1 VNLNVRTLLINRNI
15 SKLALILFFA
25 TGSLVARGEVV
36 VIVSS
41 KSNIT
46 NLTGEQTAR
55 IFLGKNDKFPNGQS
69 AIPIDQPEGEAVRDE
84 FYSKVTRKN
93 ASQLAT
99 YWAKLIFTGEGRLSE
114 IAEDDKDVVK
124 KISNNPNAI
133 GYIDKSALKKNVR
146 VVLTPQ

>member
-1 VNLNVRTLLINRNI
+1 VRTLLTCRNVF
-15 SKLALILFFA
+15 KLALILFISA
-25 TGSLVARGEVV
+25 GSVIARGEVV

-41 KSNIT
+41 KSTII
-46 NLTGEQTAR
+46 NLTEEQTAR

-69 AIPIDQPEGEAVRDE
+69 AIPIDQAEGEAVRDE

-99 YWAKLIFTGEGRLSE
+99 YWAKLIFTGEGRLPE
-114 IAEDDKDVVK
+114 IATDDKDVVR

>member
-1 VNLNVRTLLINRNI
+1 VRTFFICSHIL
-15 SKLALILFFA
+15 KLALILFFA
-25 TGSLVARGEVV
+25 TGSIIARGEVV

-41 KSNIT
+41 KSTIT
-46 NLTGEQTAR
+46 NLTEEQTAR
-55 IFLGKNDKFPNGQS
+55 IFLGKNDKFPNGQT
-69 AIPIDQPEGEAVRDE
+69 AIPIDQAEGEAIRDE
-84 FYSKVTRKN
+84 FYSKVTHKN

-114 IAEDDKDVVK
+114 IADDDKGVVK
-124 KISNNPNAI
+124 KIANNPNAI

>member
-1 VNLNVRTLLINRNI
+1 MI
-15 SKLALILFFA
+15 KLTLILFFG
-25 TGSLVARGEVV
+25 TVSIIARGEVV

-46 NLTGEQTAR
+46 SLSEEQTAR

-84 FYSKVTRKN
+84 FYSKVTHKN
-93 ASQLAT
+93 ASQLAS
-99 YWAKLIFTGEGRLSE
+99 YWSKLIFTGEGRLSK
-114 IAEDDKDVVK
+114 IVEDDKEVVK
-124 KISNNPNAI
+124 EIANNPNAI

-146 VVLTPQ
+146 VVLTP